1 MHQFTLELPD
11 ELSAYLAARG
21 QDLSRA
27 ALESIAL
34 EAYRESELSTG
45 QLRRLLGF
53 QTRLQVHAFLKAH
66 GVYLHYG
73 PEDLQHDRQAG
84 DSLPHQSA

>member
-1 MHQFTLELPD
+1 MHQLTLELPD
-11 ELSAYLAARG
+11 ELSAYLAAHG
-21 QDLSRA
+21 QDPSRA

-34 EAYRESELSTG
+34 EAFRENKLTTG

-53 QTRLQVHAFLKAH
+53 QTRMQVHAFLKER

-73 PEDLQHDRQAG
+73 LEDLQHDRQAG
-84 DSLPHQSA
+84 DSLPLQPA